1 MMITVNIQS
10 TSVICTCS
18 QSVIVQ
24 GHFGLWKQVATHL
37 STDGTQFKDA
47 VISLVYVNHVGC
59 KGYIPFE
66 LILKCQTASL
76 PGTTD
81 GL

>member
-24 GHFGLWKQVATHL
+24 GHFGLWKQVATCLHL
-37 STDGTQFKDA
+37 LDLYKICDTPEINIKKKQEE
-47 VISLVYVNHVGC
+47 VEN
-59 KGYIPFE
+59 
-66 LILKCQTASL
+66 LKI
-76 PGTTD
+76 
-81 GL
+81 